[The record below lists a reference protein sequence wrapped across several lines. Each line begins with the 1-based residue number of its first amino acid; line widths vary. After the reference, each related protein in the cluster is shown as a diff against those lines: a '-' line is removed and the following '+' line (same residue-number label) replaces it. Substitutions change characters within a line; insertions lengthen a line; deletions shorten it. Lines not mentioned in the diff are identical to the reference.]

1 MLLEN
6 IRRSY
11 GLAKRVC
18 LFCLL
23 PILPLSCAEGEV
35 DLLKPFGDVK
45 RLSPNKTVDDI
56 LDCEPFGFAVRDSF
70 VFFYSSMMGEDQLL
84 AVNMNGDERYA
95 ALKDG
100 RGPGEAIH
108 VNSIA
113 LSGDTL
119 NVEAEPERTLQYRID
134 CIPETSL
141 KPFNVIEHPGV
152 LGRGE
157 MTAFLH
163 NYDDPENSTMY
174 ASIPRNDSTV
184 VYWGTF
190 PEEDKMEYPAFDESK
205 QTAYQGNL
213 FISPDCTKAAFV
225 FYYAIGFDVLD
236 LSGHTVRHFIWKYP
250 QVKIQYVDMLSV
262 NLVKGADGWQRGFC
276 DASVTDEHI
285 YLLYNDAGTSYVLV
299 YDWDGEPVKAYSFEE
314 EVIKIFVEPT
324 GTKLYTLSAD
334 EDSNCDLNIYT
345 QI

>member
-1 MLLEN
+1 M
-6 IRRSY
+6 
-11 GLAKRVC
+11 
-18 LFCLL
+18 
-23 PILPLSCAEGEV
+23 
-35 DLLKPFGDVK
+35 
-45 RLSPNKTVDDI
+45 
-56 LDCEPFGFAVRDSF
+56 
-70 VFFYSSMMGEDQLL
+70 
-84 AVNMNGDERYA
+84 
-95 ALKDG
+95 
-100 RGPGEAIH
+100 
-108 VNSIA
+108 
-113 LSGDTL
+113 
-119 NVEAEPERTLQYRID
+119 TLQYRID

-285 YLLYNDAGTSYVLV
+285 YLLYNDADTSYVLV

-314 EVIKIFVEPT
+314 EVIKMFVEPT
-324 GTKLYTLSAD
+324 GTKLYTLTSD
-334 EDSNCDLNIYT
+334 EDSNCDLNI
-345 QI
+345 

>member
-1 MLLEN
+1 
-6 IRRSY
+6 
-11 GLAKRVC
+11 
-18 LFCLL
+18 
-23 PILPLSCAEGEV
+23 
-35 DLLKPFGDVK
+35 
-45 RLSPNKTVDDI
+45 
-56 LDCEPFGFAVRDSF
+56 
-70 VFFYSSMMGEDQLL
+70 
-84 AVNMNGDERYA
+84 
-95 ALKDG
+95 
-100 RGPGEAIH
+100 
-108 VNSIA
+108 
-113 LSGDTL
+113 
-119 NVEAEPERTLQYRID
+119 
-134 CIPETSL
+134 
-141 KPFNVIEHPGV
+141 
-152 LGRGE
+152 
-157 MTAFLH
+157 
-163 NYDDPENSTMY
+163 MY

-262 NLVKGADGWQRGFC
+262 NLVKGADGWKRGFC